1 MSDTVEVGLAKLIE
15 NINPNEKY
23 SPDLDLTEDL
33 NLDSLD
39 IIGFLFEVEREFGI
53 KISDQDVDSYKL
65 FNIGNLYEYIK
76 NCQ

>member
-1 MSDTVEVGLAKLIE
+1 MSNTVEIGLAKLIE
-15 NINPNEKY
+15 NINPNVKY